1 MKFFD
6 APLPQEMM
14 EAIEDLLKV
23 ISLEGKHSAMP
34 AKVGKKVLAT

>member
-6 APLPQEMM
+6 APLPQEAM

-23 ISLEGKHSAMP
+23 ISLEGKQGAPP
-34 AKVGKKVLAT
+34 AKAGKKAQAT